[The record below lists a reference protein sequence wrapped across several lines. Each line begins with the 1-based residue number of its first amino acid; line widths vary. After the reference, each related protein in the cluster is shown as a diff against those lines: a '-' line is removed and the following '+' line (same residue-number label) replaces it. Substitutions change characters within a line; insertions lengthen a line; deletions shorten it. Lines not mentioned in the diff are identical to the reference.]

1 MSQTKMF
8 FILPLSLKVLFNLCH
23 LCSKQ
28 ETAYQNIEIKRK
40 SQVSQVVFL
49 PWLVHLSFYR
59 YISLY
64 SNLTETCSF
73 EYCEYCFEYCA
84 KTIREGIR
92 QLKANKVACLN
103 PTWNKLHQFSLS
115 GSFKSWITKQY
126 IQHLQY
132 WR

>member
-8 FILPLSLKVLFNLCH
+8 YILPLSLKVLFNLCL

-40 SQVSQVVFL
+40 SSQVVFF

-64 SNLTETCSF
+64 RNLTETVLNIVSIVLNIVL
-73 EYCEYCFEYCA
+73 
-84 KTIREGIR
+84 K
-92 QLKANKVACLN
+92 QLGKV
-103 PTWNKLHQFSLS
+103 
-115 GSFKSWITKQY
+115 
-126 IQHLQY
+126 
-132 WR
+132 